1 MVAHSCELLRL
12 RVIGGCRVQD
22 GFGGPNSHVSI
33 YRVLISKVF
42 GGRRRIAHQLRNG
55 GLHTSSGRD
64 KTRSIGGDV
73 AAVYFEVFQF
83 A

>member
-12 RVIGGCRVQD
+12 RIIGGCRVQD

-42 GGRRRIAHQLRNG
+42 GGRGRIAHQLRNG
-55 GLHTSSGRD
+55 G
-64 KTRSIGGDV
+64 
-73 AAVYFEVFQF
+73 
-83 A
+83 